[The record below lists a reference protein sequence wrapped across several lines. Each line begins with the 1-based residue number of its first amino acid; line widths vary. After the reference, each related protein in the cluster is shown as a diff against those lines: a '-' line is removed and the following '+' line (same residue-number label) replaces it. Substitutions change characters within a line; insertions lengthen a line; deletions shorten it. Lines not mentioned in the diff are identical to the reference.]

1 MAKDTPA
8 SYRSLVIYEIYVRNH
23 GPHGNFADVEADLPR
38 IRSMGVDVAW
48 FMPIHPIGKL
58 NRKGSQGSPYSI
70 ADYREINPEYGTKAD
85 FKHLIE
91 TAHGLGLKVMI
102 DVVYNHTAHDSSLV
116 KQHPDWFHQDGE
128 GHPVTTVPAWADV
141 IDLRHPNPELS
152 AYLIDCLKDWAEFGV
167 DGFRCD
173 VASIVPV
180 DFWIEARGA
189 VERVKPGV
197 IWLAESVHADFV
209 AGRRRNGLL
218 AQSDSEVFQAFDLE
232 YDYEIWP
239 IWQAAVVDPAR
250 LARYTDLVKFQ
261 EVIYP
266 ANYVKMRCVE
276 NHDNARIM
284 RLAPS
289 QSQALAWTAFEAF
302 NKGAFLIYGGQE
314 SGATHTPSLFEF
326 DKVEWGSYPLQPFLT
341 RLAMLKKDP
350 ILMGGIFYILENKQ
364 ALQAAW
370 MDEAGGLYGIF
381 NTARMD
387 GKIAVQLPDGTYT
400 NLLDDQPV
408 VVMNGQM
415 AIPQNAAIVRC
426 APIKNLRVLQ
436 SDFYEFRLA
445 PE

>member
-1 MAKDTPA
+1 MATDTPA

-23 GPHGNFADVEADLPR
+23 GPNGNFADVEVDLPR

-48 FMPIHPIGKL
+48 FMPIHPIGQVE
-58 NRKGSQGSPYSI
+58 RKGSRGSPYSI

-102 DVVYNHTAHDSSLV
+102 DVVYNHTAHDSTLV
-116 KQHPDWFHQDGE
+116 KQHPDWFHQDAE
-128 GHPVTTVPAWADV
+128 GHAVTTVPDWADV
-141 IDLRHPNPELS
+141 IDLRHPNTELS
-152 AYLIDCLKDWAEFGV
+152 DYLIDCLKDWAEFGV

-173 VASIVPV
+173 VASVVTV
-180 DFWIEARGA
+180 DFWVKARGEVA
-189 VERVKPGV
+189 RVKPGV
-197 IWLAESVHADFV
+197 IWLAESVHAEFIV
-209 AGRRRNGLL
+209 GRRRNGLL

-232 YDYEIWP
+232 YDYDIWP
-239 IWQAAVVDPAR
+239 GWQAAVVNSAQ

-266 ANYVKMRCVE
+266 ANYVKMHCVE
-276 NHDNARIM
+276 NHDNPRIM

-289 QSQALAWTAFEAF
+289 YSQALAWTAFQAF

-314 SGATHTPSLFEF
+314 SGAKHTPSLFEI

-341 RLAMLKKDP
+341 RLAKLKKDP
-350 ILMGGIFYILENKQ
+350 ALQNGNFYLLENKQ
-364 ALQAAW
+364 SLQAAW
-370 MDEAGGLYGIF
+370 MAEAGGLYGIF
-381 NTARMD
+381 NT
-387 GKIAVQLPDGTYT
+387 GKIDGEAAVQLPDGTYS

-408 VVMNGQM
+408 MVKDGRM
-415 AIPQNAAIVRC
+415 AIPQSAAIVHC
-426 APIKNLRVLQ
+426 APIKDLKALQ
-436 SDFYEFRLA
+436 SDFYEFRVA

>member
-1 MAKDTPA
+1 MAKDTPI

-23 GPHGNFADVEADLPR
+23 GPQGNFADVEADLPR

-48 FMPIHPIGKL
+48 FMPIHPIGKVK
-58 NRKGSQGSPYSI
+58 RKGNKGSPYSI
-70 ADYREINPEYGTKAD
+70 ADYGEVNPEYGTKAD

-91 TAHGLGLKVMI
+91 TAHRLGLKVMI

-116 KQHPDWFHQDGE
+116 RQHPDWFHQDAG
-128 GHPVTTVPAWADV
+128 GQAVATVPDWADV
-141 IDLRHPNPELS
+141 IDLRHPNPQLCT
-152 AYLIDCLKDWAEFGV
+152 YLIDCLKYWAEFGV

-180 DFWIEARGA
+180 DFWIEARKEVA
-189 VERVKPGV
+189 RVKPGV
-197 IWLAESVHADFV
+197 IWLAESVHADFIV
-209 AGRRRNGLL
+209 SRRRNGLL

-239 IWQAAVVDPAR
+239 VWQAAVVDPSR
-250 LARYTDLVKFQ
+250 LGRYTDLARLQ

-266 ANYVKMRCVE
+266 LNYVKMHCVE

-289 QSQALAWTAFEAF
+289 RSQALAWTAFQAF

-314 SGATHTPSLFEF
+314 SGATHTPSLFEI
-326 DKVEWGSYPLQPFLT
+326 DKVEWGSYALQPFLT

-350 ILMGGIFYILENKQ
+350 AIMNGNFYFLDYKQ

-370 MDEAGGLYGIF
+370 MAEAGGLYGVF
-381 NTARMD
+381 NTAKND
-387 GKIAVQLPDGTYT
+387 GEAAVQLPDGSYT

-408 VVMNGQM
+408 VVKDGRM
-415 AIPQNAAIVRC
+415 AIPQSAAILRC
-426 APIKNLRVLQ
+426 PLIKSLNILR
-436 SDFYEFRLA
+436 SDFYEFKLP